1 MTTPIIT
8 QICELGAAHYRDTR
22 SAAAAK
28 SLLKHIR
35 KLPSLDGRD
44 IALWRDKLSDRYTP
58 NTVRRTMGILRAM
71 LQKAEEYG
79 IIDNVPKIKLPSAP
93 PGRVGYLSSEE
104 EEQLLLALKNREAKA
119 LASFLID
126 TGMRAG
132 EALGWNGKVK
142 SSEDG
147 FLVTLE
153 KTKTDRARTI
163 PLTDRAASVAS
174 KRPRGFR
181 INYQGFYKQWQKAR
195 KQLGQTDN
203 KLWVPHILRHTFA
216 SRLAQRGA
224 PIATISQLLG
234 HQSLEQ
240 TMVYAHLSLDCLRQ
254 SIDLI
259 RNGERARDPKN
270 GSVSAESPAATTADP
285 SLHSG

>member
-1 MTTPIIT
+1 MTANIIT
-8 QICELGAAHYRDTR
+8 QICDLGADHYRNTR
-22 SAAAAK
+22 SAAPAK

-44 IALWRDKLSDRYTP
+44 IALWRDKLSSRYTA

-93 PGRVGYLSSEE
+93 PGRVGYISSEE
-104 EEQLLLALKNREAKA
+104 EEKLLVALKDPEAKA
-119 LASFLID
+119 VASFLID

-132 EALGWNGKVK
+132 EALGWSGKVT
-142 SSEDG
+142 SSEAG
-147 FLVTLE
+147 SLVTLE

-163 PLTDRAASVAS
+163 PLTDRAVGVAT
-174 KRPRGFR
+174 KHPRGFR
-181 INYQGFYKQWQKAR
+181 LSYQGFYKQWQKAR
-195 KQLGQTDN
+195 KQLGQTEN

-224 PIATISQLLG
+224 PIAIISQLLG
-234 HQSLEQ
+234 HQSLDQ

-259 RNGERARDPKN
+259 RNGERSRDSEN
-270 GSVSAESPAATTADP
+270 GSVSTESPPAPAPDASIHP
-285 SLHSG
+285 G